1 MSTSVNATTGRE
13 SGFTLIELMVA
24 ITIGLVLTIVVA
36 QLFLGSRRTY
46 ATTDEVSRMQES
58 IRYTYQLLTRTVHL
72 AGYKSSPNS
81 KTEDVFIGANT
92 VLEAADGTAAGDPD
106 AFTVRF
112 QGSSNGTAL
121 TADNT
126 IVNCLGVSQAAADM
140 SVNLFTIAP
149 GGNTRNA
156 LFCNGSEI
164 VGNVQNMQVF
174 YGVDTNSDLVADIYV
189 PQSNGAFDAARVRSL
204 RIALLFET
212 ANPGA
217 TPIMDTNTY
226 ELLGPAVVGGT
237 VVGPFND
244 TRIRRVVTMTISMR
258 NRTP

>member
-1 MSTSVNATTGRE
+1 MSAQVTSTCARE
-13 SGFTLIELMVA
+13 RGFTLIELMVA

-46 ATTDEVSRMQES
+46 ATTDDVSRMQES

-81 KTEDVFIGANT
+81 KTEDIFAGANV
-92 VLEAADGTAAGDPD
+92 VLEAAEGTAAGDPD
-106 AFTVRF
+106 GFTVRF

-121 TADNT
+121 TPDNT
-126 IVNCLGVSQAAADM
+126 IVNCLGVSQAAGDM
-140 SVNLFTIAP
+140 AVNLFTIAP
-149 GGNTRNA
+149 GANTRNA
-156 LFCNGSEI
+156 LFCNGTEI
-164 VGNVQNMQVF
+164 VPNVQNMQVF

-189 PQSNGAFDAARVRSL
+189 PQSNGAFNAALVRSL
-204 RIALLFET
+204 RIAMLFET
-212 ANPGA
+212 PNLGA
-217 TPIMDTNTY
+217 SPLIDTNTY
-226 ELLGPAVVGGT
+226 ELLAPAIVGGT

>member
-1 MSTSVNATTGRE
+1 MSSRVPSSAGE
-13 SGFTLIELMVA
+13 SGFTLLELMVA
-24 ITIGLVLTIVVA
+24 VTIGLVLTIVVA

-46 ATTDEVSRMQES
+46 ATTDDVSRMQES
-58 IRYTYQLLTRTVHL
+58 IRYTYQLLSRTIHL
-72 AGYKSSPNS
+72 AGYKNSPNS
-81 KTEDVFIGANT
+81 RTEDVFSGANT
-92 VLEAADGTAAGDPD
+92 VIEAADGAAAGDPD
-106 AFTVRF
+106 AFTIRF
-112 QGSSNGTAL
+112 QGSSNGTQLA
-121 TADNT
+121 ADNT

-140 SVNLFTIAP
+140 SANLFTIAV
-149 GGNTRNA
+149 GANGRNA
-156 LFCNGSEI
+156 LFCNGTEI

-189 PQSNGAFDAARVRSL
+189 PQSNGAFNAALVRSL

-212 ANPGA
+212 ANVGV
-217 TPIMDTNTY
+217 TPVTDVNTY

-244 TRIRRVVTMTISMR
+244 TRIRRVVTMTLSMR